1 MEIGG
6 SALVQEIANL
16 AMETTGPR
24 MRELKVAIEAED
36 WPQVRSLSHRLRGAW
51 SISALAAK
59 MEDQAVNQAL
69 GEVVEMYLQLLQI
82 WPQTQTAIQDW
93 LSEISV

>member
-36 WPQVRSLSHRLRGAW
+36 WPQVRSLEY
-51 SISALAAK
+51 ISS
-59 MEDQAVNQAL
+59 
-69 GEVVEMYLQLLQI
+69 GG
-82 WPQTQTAIQDW
+82 
-93 LSEISV
+93 